1 MLSHRLD
8 FNLSHLSG
16 ILSLMFGARHR
27 ARQLGVILLTQSPT
41 PAVSRV
47 ILDWDE
53 LFLHMKRD
61 EIRYRVLRV
70 PIEPTPTVI

>member
-16 ILSLMFGARHR
+16 MLSLMFGARHR
-27 ARQLGVILLTQSPT
+27 ARQLGVILLTQPPT

-53 LFLHMKRD
+53 LLLHIKRD
-61 EIRYRVLRV
+61 KIRYRVSSLR
-70 PIEPTPTVI
+70 TL